1 MRTDEAARRCMERRR
16 RLADRLAVTASKFL
30 PHRLDHFEPTRN
42 LFQRLGDVFAQLGK
56 PRSAAACIGDG
67 GIDHHALALN
77 ILRPRLS
84 DRPFS
89 RERTYARGLGG
100 GRLRCDFILRHR
112 HHQFFEL
119 QFHLVDQG
127 RAPGSKAAQLALQ
140 LFDRQLQTGNQGLTV
155 RQHGLRIGG
164 LRHRNVP
171 LGDDGI
177 ALGNN
182 DITFSL

>member
-1 MRTDEAARRCMERRR
+1 MKRRR
-16 RLADRLAVTASKFL
+16 RLADRLAVTAGKFF

-56 PRSAAACIGDG
+56 PRSAAACTGDW
-67 GIDHHALALN
+67 GIDHHALALD
-77 ILRPRLS
+77 ILRRRLS
-84 DRPFS
+84 DRPFA
-89 RERTYARGLGG
+89 RERTYARGLGAA
-100 GRLRCDFILRHR
+100 CAATSSSVAAIT
-112 HHQFFEL
+112 
-119 QFHLVDQG
+119 
-127 RAPGSKAAQLALQ
+127 GSSSCNSIWSIRSAVRPNRRPRSSRFR

-171 LGDDGI
+171 LGDDRI